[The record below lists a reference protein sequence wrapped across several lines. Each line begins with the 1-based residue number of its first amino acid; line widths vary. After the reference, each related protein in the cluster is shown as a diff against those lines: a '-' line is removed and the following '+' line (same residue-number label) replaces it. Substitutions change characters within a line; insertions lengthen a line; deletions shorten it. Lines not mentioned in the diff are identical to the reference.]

1 MKIWC
6 FGYYAEGFVT
16 PAIEAALLIEA
27 AQFGWR
33 VEVDDVAA

>member
-16 PAIEAALLIEA
+16 PESEAALLIEG
-27 AQFGWR
+27 AQLGWKII
-33 VEVDDVAA
+33 VEDVAA